1 MSGRRTHAEAQVARA
16 TPSSPFAVYT
26 NTEQTVGQSLEDGG
40 EPRDR
45 DHAARVLK
53 ALHTLQA
60 AIDAAAV
67 AGLIVEPSFKSF
79 PNRFQELGCD
89 ADSYVAKV
97 EIYRK
102 LA

>member
-1 MSGRRTHAEAQVARA
+1 MSGLRSHAEAQIARA

-26 NTEQTVGQSLEDGG
+26 NTEQTVGQNLKDGG

-45 DHAARVLK
+45 DHASRVLK
-53 ALHTLQA
+53 ALHALQT

-67 AGLIVEPSFKSF
+67 AGLIVEPSFKCY

-89 ADSYVAKV
+89 ADSFVAKV
-97 EIYRK
+97 EIFRK

>member
-1 MSGRRTHAEAQVARA
+1 MSGLRTDAEAQAARA
-16 TPSSPFAVYT
+16 TPPSPFTVYT
-26 NTEQTVGQSLEDGG
+26 NAEQTLGQSLEDGG

-45 DHAARVLK
+45 DHATKVLN
-53 ALHTLQA
+53 ALHALQS

-67 AGLIVEPSFKSF
+67 AGLIVEPSFKSY